1 MQVSRWLTVGAVLV
15 LAPAVR
21 AQSELGRSLKDIEVA
36 PHWVYDDLP
45 RALGQARESGKPLLV
60 VLRCVPCAAGHAL
73 DEKVMR
79 PGPDLE
85 RLEKQ
90 FVCVRLIQTRGLDL
104 QLFQLDYDQSWS
116 AFFLNADRMIY
127 GRYGTRTGS
136 GPDSD
141 TYLSVASFR
150 KAAERALELHRGY
163 PANKARL
170 ACKVGKG
177 PEYPVPEKIP
187 GLEGRAKGPTTRQ
200 TCIHCHMIRE
210 HILRAKWEQGR
221 LTPADLWAYPMP
233 DNLGL
238 TLDREDGLRIKAVAA
253 GSPAA
258 AAGLGA
264 GDHLVAL
271 DGQPLVSLADVQWVL
286 HTAPAE
292 GRLAVT
298 LRRGG
303 HTLDKTVALSGR
315 WKEADLAWRASSWY
329 GLRQGLQT
337 APLSAAEKR
346 RRGLAPDEM
355 ALAVKGL
362 YGRGKAVLEKAGLRQ
377 GDVLVAVDGR
387 SGALT
392 ESQFLAD
399 LRLRHGPKDTVKF
412 TALRGDRRREVMVPM
427 W

>member
-1 MQVSRWLTVGAVLV
+1 MQVSRWLAVGAVLV
-15 LAPAVR
+15 LAPALQ
-21 AQSELGRSLKDIEVA
+21 AQTELGRALKDVEVA

-45 RALGQARESGKPLLV
+45 RALAHARRSGKPLLV
-60 VLRCVPCAAGHAL
+60 VLRCVPCAAGRAL

-79 PGPDLE
+79 PGPELE
-85 RLEKQ
+85 RLEKN
-90 FVCVRLIQTRGLDL
+90 FVCARVIQTRGLEL
-104 QLFQLDYDQSWS
+104 KLFQFDCDQSWC
-116 AFFLNADRMIY
+116 AFFLNADGAIY

-141 TYLSVASFR
+141 AYLSVASFR

-163 PANKARL
+163 PANKDRL
-170 ACKVGKG
+170 AGKVGKQ

-187 GLEGRAKGPTTRQ
+187 GLEARAKGPTTRQ

-210 HILRAKWEQGR
+210 YTLRAKWEQGR

-238 TLDREDGLRIKAVAA
+238 TLDREDGLRVKAVAA

-258 AAGLGA
+258 AAGLAA
-264 GDHLVAL
+264 GDDLVAL

-286 HTAPAE
+286 HTAPPE

-303 HTLDKTVALSGR
+303 TDLEKSVALGGR
-315 WKEADLAWRASSWY
+315 WKESDLAWRASSWY

-337 APLSAAEKR
+337 EALPAAEKR
-346 RRGLAPDEM
+346 RRGLAPDEL

-362 YGRGKAVLEKAGLRQ
+362 YGRGKSALEKAGLRK
-377 GDVLVAVDGR
+377 GDVIVAIDGR
-387 SGALT
+387 PAART

-399 LRLRHGPKDTVKF
+399 LRLRHGPKDAVKF
-412 TALRGDRRREVMVPM
+412 TVLRGGRRQELTVPM

>member
-1 MQVSRWLTVGAVLV
+1 MRVSRWLAVGAVLV
-15 LAPAVR
+15 LAPGVP

-45 RALGQARESGKPLLV
+45 RALGQARRSGQPLLA

-73 DEKVMR
+73 DEQVTR
-79 PGPDLE
+79 PGPELE

-90 FVCVRLIQTRGLDL
+90 FVCVRVIQARGLDL
-104 QLFQLDYDQSWS
+104 RLFQFDYDQSWC
-116 AFFLNADRMIY
+116 AFFLNADGVIY

-150 KAAERALELHRGY
+150 KAADRALDLHRGY
-163 PANKARL
+163 PANKDRL
-170 ACKVGKG
+170 AGKIGKG
-177 PEYPVPEKIP
+177 PENPVPEKIP
-187 GLEGRAKGPTTRQ
+187 GLERRAKGPTTRQ

-210 HILRAKWEQGR
+210 YTLRAKWERGR

-238 TLDREDGLRIKAVAA
+238 TLDREDGLRVKAVAA

-258 AAGLGA
+258 AAGLAA
-264 GDHLVAL
+264 GDDLVAL

-303 HTLDKTVALSGR
+303 RTLEKTVALGGR
-315 WKEADLAWRASSWY
+315 WKESDLAWRASAWY

-337 APLSAAEKR
+337 EPLSAAEKR
-346 RRGLAPDEM
+346 RRGLAPEGL

-362 YGRGKAVLEKAGLRQ
+362 YGRGKSELEKAGLRK
-377 GDVLVAVDGR
+377 GDVIVGVDGR
-387 SGALT
+387 SEAMS

-399 LRLRHGPKDTVKF
+399 LRLRHGPKDSVRFTV
-412 TALRGDRRREVMVPM
+412 LRGGRREELTVPM